1 MHISRNK
8 KKRSR
13 ERILERKAGV
23 KPGSITVPIEAFK
36 PRFFLMSFN
45 ENSLDEQEFPTYT
58 ELIKRVRARPDA
70 RHWIDIRGYGDQQVL
85 EQLTVDFHLHPLQ
98 MEDVINDY
106 QRPKVEEFGEGRL
119 FIITRMLRWS
129 PEFRSMD
136 DVQLSLFTGSNYVLS
151 LQSDY
156 GDCLDPLRER
166 IRVGKGIIRQRP
178 TLYMAYAMLDVV
190 LDYYFPVMADIG
202 SYMEEL
208 EQQVLR
214 EPAKSTLSEVLDL
227 KTELVKLRRIIW
239 PQRDIMNELL
249 RMDSTIIDESLKVYF
264 RDAYDHAVQLI
275 DLTENHR
282 DMSSGLVELYMSTVS
297 NRMNEIMKV
306 LTIISSIFIPLSFIV
321 GLYGMN
327 FSHEDPDTGRVMRYS
342 MPELYQPYSYPI
354 LLSLM
359 SLLIILQIYFFYRK
373 GWFKSF

>member
-1 MHISRNK
+1 MAKHK

-13 ERILERKAGV
+13 ERILERKAGTR
-23 KPGSITVPIEAFK
+23 PGSIAVPSEAYK
-36 PRFFLMSFN
+36 PRFFLMSFT
-45 ENSLDEQEFPTYT
+45 ETFLDEQELPSYD
-58 ELIKRVRARPDA
+58 ELIKHVKAKPEA
-70 RHWIDIRGYGDQQVL
+70 RHWIDIRGYSDQAVL
-85 EQLTVDFHLHPLQ
+85 ERLLVDFSLHPLQ
-98 MEDVINDY
+98 IEDVLNDY
-106 QRPKVEEFGEGRL
+106 QRPKVEEFGDNRL

-129 PEFRSMD
+129 PEFKSLD
-136 DVQLSLFTGSNYVLS
+136 DVQLSLFTGANYVLT

-166 IRVGKGIIRQRP
+166 IRIGKGVIRQRP

-202 SYMEEL
+202 TYMEDL

-214 EPAKSTLSEVLDL
+214 EPSKNTLSEVLDL
-227 KTELVKLRRIIW
+227 KSELIKLRRITW
-239 PQRDIMNELL
+239 PQRDIMTELL
-249 RMDSTIIDESLKVYF
+249 RLDETTIPDSLKVYF

-275 DLTENHR
+275 DLIENHR
-282 DMSSGLVELYMSTVS
+282 EMSSSLVELYMSTVS

-327 FSHEDPDTGRVMRYS
+327 FSHQDPASGKVFRFS

-354 LLSLM
+354 LLGLM
-359 SLLIILQIYFFYRK
+359 SILILLQIYFFYRK
-373 GWFKSF
+373 GWFRSF

>member
-1 MHISRNK
+1 MVKIKKHRN
-8 KKRSR
+8 R
-13 ERILERKAGV
+13 EKILQRKAGV
-23 KPGSITVPIEAFK
+23 KPGSLMVPAGAFK

-45 ENSLDEQEFPTYT
+45 EHFLDELELPTYD
-58 ELIKRVRARPDA
+58 ELIKHVKAKPDA
-70 RHWIDIRGYGDQQVL
+70 RHWIDIRGYNDQHVL
-85 EQLTVDFHLHPLQ
+85 EQIRADFDIHPLQ

-106 QRPKVEEFGEGRL
+106 QRPKVEEFENNRL

-129 PEFRSMD
+129 PEFKTLD
-136 DVQLSLFTGSNYVLS
+136 DVQLSLFSGSNYVLS

-166 IRVGKGIIRQRP
+166 IRVGKGVIRHRP
-178 TLYMAYAMLDVV
+178 TMYMAYAILDVV

-202 SYMEEL
+202 TYMEDL

-214 EPAKSTLSEVLDL
+214 EPSKSTLSEVLDL
-227 KTELVKLRRIIW
+227 KSELVKLRRITW
-239 PQRDIMNELL
+239 PQRDVMNELL
-249 RMDSTIIDESLKVYF
+249 RMDDDVIPKSLEVYF

-275 DLTENHR
+275 DLIDNHR
-282 DMSSGLVELYMSTVS
+282 EMSSSLVELYMSTVS

-327 FSHEDPDTGRVMRYS
+327 FSRENPETGKVYDFS
-342 MPELYQPYSYPI
+342 MPELYEPYSYPI

-359 SLLIILQIYFFYRK
+359 GILILLQIFFFYKK
-373 GWFKSF
+373 GWFRSF